1 MNNEKKTIALT
12 GGTLIDGNGGA
23 PLVGATVLIVGNRIQ
38 SVGPNTSIQ
47 LPPGTETID
56 CRGKFVLPGLV
67 DSHVH
72 VGTSGGGLADP
83 EEFKPATLA
92 ANLKTFL
99 AFGVTSIMDMGGN
112 PHLGKL
118 AGDLESGALTGP
130 RLFGARYGIT
140 APGSHPMGLLRELR
154 ALDKIGSHFAEV
166 DTPEAARALVRK
178 VAAEKPAGLKIY
190 HSRTEFPGTM
200 CLDCNREKLKPEV
213 LSALVEEG
221 HAQGLRIFAH
231 IAWPS
236 EAREVIE
243 AGVDVLSHPIT
254 HAESGVEPV
263 LEMMAARGARIQ
275 STMTRIE
282 AYFALKAQPL
292 LRDLLRGKVSDTV
305 LNSYSLQNSVIR
317 ARHLTPGVT
326 EDARRI
332 LEITMA
338 NLRRANR
345 MGVEIVLGT
354 DSGGPGGLHGAGVPR
369 EMELLNDCGLTP
381 MQVIMASTRGA
392 ARVIG
397 QGENLGTVEAGKLAD
412 ILIIDHDPIQNIN
425 NIKYLSSVFRGGKRI
440 DPNALAIN
448 GQDAAQAAVA

>member
-1 MNNEKKTIALT
+1 MKEASSAIALR
-12 GGTLIDGNGGA
+12 GGTVIDGNGGA
-23 PLVGATVLIVGNRIQ
+23 PLAGATVLIRGNRIVE
-38 SVGPNTSIQ
+38 VGPSAAVTI
-47 LPPGTETID
+47 PPGTELID
-56 CRGKFVLPGLV
+56 CSGKFVLPGLI

-118 AGDLESGALTGP
+118 AGDLASGALTGP

-200 CLDCNREKLKPEV
+200 CLDCNREKLRPEV
-213 LSALVEEG
+213 LAALVEEG

-263 LEMMAARGARIQ
+263 LEMMAERGARMQ

-282 AYFALKAQPL
+282 AYFGLKAQPL
-292 LRDLLRGKVSDTV
+292 LREMLRGKVSDTV

-345 MGVEIVLGT
+345 MGVEIVMGT

-381 MQVIMASTRGA
+381 MQVIMAATRGA
-392 ARVIG
+392 ANVIG
-397 QGENLGTVEAGKLAD
+397 QGDELGTLSAGKLAD
-412 ILIIDHDPIQNIN
+412 VLVIDGDPLQNIN
-425 NIKYLSSVFRGGKRI
+425 KIKNIINVIQNGRRI
-440 DPNALAIN
+440 DPGSLAVN
-448 GQDAAQAAVA
+448 G

>member
-1 MNNEKKTIALT
+1 MSVDVRTIALC
-12 GGTLIDGNGGA
+12 GGRLIDGNGGP
-23 PLVGATVLIVGNRIQ
+23 PLHDSIVLLEGNRVKT
-38 SVGPNTSIQ
+38 VGPKASVAIPPDSQ
-47 LPPGTETID
+47 LVD
-56 CRGKFVLPGLV
+56 CVGKTVLPGLI

-83 EEFKPATLA
+83 DEFKPATLA
-92 ANLKTFL
+92 ANLKSFL

-118 AGDLESGALTGP
+118 AADLSSGLLLGP

-200 CLDCNREKLKPEV
+200 CLDCNREKLKPDV
-213 LSALVEEG
+213 LAALVDEG
-221 HAQGLRIFAH
+221 HAQGLRVFAH

-263 LEMMAARGARIQ
+263 LAIMAERGARIQ
-275 STMTRIE
+275 STLTRIE
-282 AYFALKAQPL
+282 AYFGLKAQPL

-332 LEITMA
+332 LEISMS

-345 MGVEIVLGT
+345 MGVEIVMGT

-381 MQVIMASTRGA
+381 MQVIVAATSGA

-397 QGENLGTVEAGKLAD
+397 QIEQLGSLEAGKLAD
-412 ILIIDHDPIQNIN
+412 VIVVDGDPLRDIN
-425 NIKYLSSVFRGGKRI
+425 QIKRLVIVIKDGNLI

-448 GQDAAQAAVA
+448 P

>member
-1 MNNEKKTIALT
+1 MNKKPGIIALV
-12 GGTLIDGNGGA
+12 GATLIDGNGGA
-23 PLVGATVLIVGNRIQ
+23 PLRDAVLLAEGNRIKT
-38 SVGPNTSIQ
+38 VGPRAAVILS
-47 LPPGTETID
+47 PGAQIID
-56 CRGKFVLPGLV
+56 CSGKTLLPGLV

-112 PHLGKL
+112 PHLGSL
-118 AGDLESGALTGP
+118 ADALASGTLTGP

-154 ALDKIGSHFAEV
+154 ALDKIGSHFREV
-166 DTPEAARALVRK
+166 DTPEAARQLVRK
-178 VAAEKPAGLKIY
+178 IASEKPAGLKIY

-200 CLDCNREKLKPEV
+200 CLDCNREKLRPEV
-213 LSALVEEG
+213 LKALVEEG
-221 HAQGLRIFAH
+221 HAQGLRVFAH

-236 EAREVIE
+236 EAREVVE

-254 HAESGVEPV
+254 HAASGVEPV
-263 LEMMAARGARIQ
+263 LAMMAERGVRIQ
-275 STMTRIE
+275 STLTRIE
-282 AYFALKAQPL
+282 AYFGLKAQPL
-292 LRDLLRGKVSDTV
+292 LRELLRGKVSDTV

-345 MGVEIVLGT
+345 MGVEIVMGT

-381 MQVIMASTRGA
+381 MQVIVAATRGSA
-392 ARVIG
+392 AIMG
-397 QGENLGTVEAGKLAD
+397 QGDSLGTLEAGKLAD
-412 ILIIDHDPIQNIN
+412 VIVIEGDPLQDIN
-425 NIKYLSSVFRGGKRI
+425 NIKRLVTVLRDGAVI

-448 GQDAAQAAVA
+448 G